1 LKALP
6 LSKNFQ
12 NHRNRLIIADNDI
25 PSVSMRSLL
34 RPAPLFL
41 LASYV
46 LLSLVPC
53 VPILLGKQ
61 VPDLWRVLAVE
72 LLAWVAIWA
81 ALQRPAWFHWLLI
94 PAFLALPTE
103 IYLFLYYGQG
113 ISTHHLGII
122 AETSP
127 KEAMEFLGRKV
138 WLMGAVMMLV
148 VGWWFAALLAARRSP
163 MLAWRGRSRWIAL
176 SILVVLAGLWTYGWE
191 FGIHAKPSARSLAH
205 AGSAPGSA
213 TASASRPQSKS
224 ATAIPHS
231 ATPSGSAFGSAM
243 TALSSA
249 FRYVGMTASDATI
262 ASAASDVPDEEEVEE
277 EDAIEDSA
285 PEHAAIAGAGH
296 LTWKLAQ
303 LPWWARSPLGFDNF
317 ASSWPFGLTARGLD
331 FYKERAYLADLGRR
345 SSSFAFKAHQ
355 PEKNDTPEIV
365 IMVIGESSRY
375 DRWGINGYAR
385 DTTPL
390 LKQEANLVTLPD
402 VITAVSATRLSVPVI
417 ISRKPS
423 MQSLK
428 DGFSEKSFLTAYKEA
443 GFKTYWLSNQIS
455 FGQFDTPVSVFAKE
469 ADVIQFMNLGGFT
482 NNSNLDQI
490 LLEPL
495 RHAIADPA
503 PKKLIV
509 LHTLGNHW
517 NYSQRYPKDFDKWQP
532 SLFGVD
538 KPVYTDLKIK
548 PQLNNSYDNS
558 ILYTDW
564 FLSQVIGQLK
574 DTQRLTSMVYVADHG
589 QTLYDGTCNLAF
601 HGHNTQYEFHVP
613 AVVWYSDEYKER
625 YPEKIRQLVRHRKA
639 RLATE
644 NIFHTLLDLGDIEYG
659 DEHLEWSFVNKQFKQ
674 HKRYVDS
681 YGWSNYDNATF
692 KGDCREVMDKD
703 KPLKQEK

>member
-1 LKALP
+1 
-6 LSKNFQ
+6 
-12 NHRNRLIIADNDI
+12 
-25 PSVSMRSLL
+25 MRSLL
-34 RPAPLFL
+34 RPAPLFV
-41 LASYV
+41 LASYL

-61 VPDLWRVLAVE
+61 VPQLGHVVLLEA
-72 LLAWVAIWA
+72 LAWA
-81 ALQRPAWFHWLLI
+81 AVWGVLQRPAWFHWLLI

-103 IYLFLYYGQG
+103 LYLFMYYGQG

-122 AETSP
+122 FETSP

-138 WLMGAVMMLV
+138 WLMGAVMLGMLT
-148 VGWWFAALLAARRSP
+148 WWIALYIAARRSP
-163 MLAWRGRSRWIAL
+163 QLAWRGRSRLATL
-176 SILVVLAGLWTYGWE
+176 LTLVVVAGFWSYGWE
-191 FGIHAKPSARSLAH
+191 FGVAAKPVAKVAK
-205 AGSAPGSA
+205 APA
-213 TASASRPQSKS
+213 ASAS
-224 ATAIPHS
+224 
-231 ATPSGSAFGSAM
+231 
-243 TALSSA
+243 
-249 FRYVGMTASDATI
+249 
-262 ASAASDVPDEEEVEE
+262 AAGEEEEEAEEEVR
-277 EDAIEDSA
+277 
-285 PEHAAIAGAGH
+285 PEHAAIAGAGR
-296 LTWKLAQ
+296 TGWTLA
-303 LPWWARSPLGFDNF
+303 PMTWWARSPFSFDDL
-317 ASSWPFGLTARGLD
+317 ASSWPFGLSARGFD
-331 FYKERAYLADLGRR
+331 FYKERRYLAELGQR
-345 SSSFAFKAHQ
+345 SSSFSFKAHQ
-355 PEKNDTPEIV
+355 PEANDAPEIV

-375 DRWGINGYAR
+375 DRWSINGYAR
-385 DTTPL
+385 DTNPL
-390 LKQEANLVTLPD
+390 LRQEANLVTLPD

-417 ISRKPS
+417 ISRKPA

-428 DGFSEKSFLTAYKEA
+428 AGFSEKSFLTAYKEA

-455 FGQFDTPVSVFAKE
+455 FGEFDTPVSVFAKE

-495 RHAIADPA
+495 QHAIADPA

-517 NYSQRYPKDFDKWQP
+517 NYSQRYPQDFDKWRP
-532 SLFGVD
+532 SLLGVD
-538 KPVYTDLKIK
+538 KPVYTDTKIK

-574 DTQRLTSMVYVADHG
+574 QTQQLTSMVYVADHG
-589 QTLYDGTCNLAF
+589 QTLYDGNCGIAF

-613 AVVWYSDEYKER
+613 ALVWYSDEYKER
-625 YPEKIRQLVRHRKA
+625 YPEKIRQLIRHRKA

-644 NIFHTLLDLGDIEYG
+644 NIFHTLLDLGDIRYD
-659 DEHLEWSFVNKQFKQ
+659 DEKLEWSFINKQFKQ

-681 YGWSNYDNATF
+681 YGWSNYDNASF
-692 KGDCREVMDKD
+692 KGDCREVMDKG

>member
-1 LKALP
+1 
-6 LSKNFQ
+6 
-12 NHRNRLIIADNDI
+12 
-25 PSVSMRSLL
+25 MRSLL
-34 RPAPLFL
+34 RPAPLFVL
-41 LASYV
+41 ISYL

-53 VPILLGKQ
+53 VPLLLGKQ
-61 VPDLWRVLAVE
+61 VPELTHVLAVE
-72 LLAWVAIWA
+72 ALAWLAVWSV
-81 ALQRPAWFHWLLI
+81 LQRPAWFHWLLI

-103 IYLFLYYGQG
+103 IYLFIYYGQG

-138 WLMGAVMMLV
+138 WLMAAVLLGV
-148 VGWWFAALLAARRSP
+148 IAWWIAVQLAARRSP
-163 MLAWRGRSRWIAL
+163 ALAWRGKSRWIVL
-176 SILVVLAGLWTYGWE
+176 SILLALAALWAYGWE
-191 FGIHAKPSARSLAH
+191 FGVRARPSASAH
-205 AGSAPGSA
+205 ASAGSAPAAASNGSA
-213 TASASRPQSKS
+213 
-224 ATAIPHS
+224 I
-231 ATPSGSAFGSAM
+231 GS
-243 TALSSA
+243 ALSSA
-249 FRYVGMTASDATI
+249 LRYVGVTSAG
-262 ASAASDVPDEEEVEE
+262 SAASEEEASEE
-277 EDAIEDSA
+277 EDAVEDSD
-285 PEHAAIAGAGH
+285 PEHAAIAGAGRTGWH
-296 LTWKLAQ
+296 WGA
-303 LPWWARSPLGFDNF
+303 LPWRMRSPLAFSDF
-317 ASSWPFGLTARGLD
+317 ASSWPFGLTARGVD
-331 FYKERAYLADLGRR
+331 FYKEREYLADLGRR
-345 SSSFAFKAHQ
+345 SSSFTFGAHQ
-355 PEKNDTPEIV
+355 PEKNDSPEIV

-375 DRWGINGYAR
+375 DRWGVNGYTR

-390 LKQEANLVTLPD
+390 LRQEPNLVTLPD
-402 VITAVSATRLSVPVI
+402 VITSVSATRLSVPVI
-417 ISRKPS
+417 ISRKPAT
-423 MQSLK
+423 QSLK

-443 GFKTYWLSNQIS
+443 GFKTFWLSNQIS

-469 ADVIQFMNLGGFT
+469 ANVIQFMNLGGFT
-482 NNSNLDQI
+482 NNSNFDQI

-495 RHAIADPA
+495 RHAIGDPA

-517 NYSQRYPKDFDKWQP
+517 NYSQRYPKEFDKWQP

-574 DTQRLTSMVYVADHG
+574 ATQQLTSMVYVADHG
-589 QTLYDGTCNLAF
+589 QTLYDGSCNLAF

-613 AVVWYSDEYKER
+613 AMVWYSDEYKER
-625 YPEKIRQLVRHRKA
+625 YPEKVRQLLRHRKA

-644 NIFHTLLDLGDIEYG
+644 NVFHTLLDLGDIQY
-659 DEHLEWSFVNKQFKQ
+659 DDQRLEWSFLNKQFKQ

-681 YGWSNYDNATF
+681 YGWSNYDNANF
-692 KGDCREVMDKD
+692 KGDCREVIDKG